1 MLTVRNSFLG
11 RCKMMANI
19 LVVDDSDL
27 SLKQVGKFLN
37 KTEYSIKLA
46 EGAPEALSLIENNFF
61 DIVITDK
68 NMPGLYGP
76 SDEGGMELL
85 KHIQDNYT
93 ATEVIMMTGYASI
106 ETAIEAMKLGAF
118 DYLIK
123 PFTQQELLDS
133 IQRLLSYKGFIN
145 PDNTISIYK
154 EMHNEILKLMENQ
167 NIIDDEEM
175 HHSLKSLDNKID
187 HFFKTQSNWEKI
199 ILTQRESLTDII
211 PLAERLKELVD
222 REDALDLIDNILKL
236 TEKRL

>member
-1 MLTVRNSFLG
+1 
-11 RCKMMANI
+11 MANI

-37 KTEYSIKLA
+37 KTKYSIKLA

-93 ATEVIMMTGYASI
+93 TTEVIMMTGYASI
-106 ETAIEAMKLGAF
+106 ETAIKAMKLGAF

-133 IQRLLSYKGFIN
+133 INRLLSYKRFIN

-167 NIIDDEEM
+167 KVIDDKEM
-175 HHSLKSLDNKID
+175 HRSLKSLHNKID
-187 HFFKTQSNWEKI
+187 HFFETQSNWEKI
-199 ILTQRESLTDII
+199 ILTQRESLADII
-211 PLAERLKELVD
+211 PLAEKLKEHTD
-222 REDALDLIDNILKL
+222 SEDALDLISSILKL

>member
-1 MLTVRNSFLG
+1 
-11 RCKMMANI
+11 MANI

-37 KTEYSIKLA
+37 KTKYSIKLA

-61 DIVITDK
+61 DIVLTDK

-93 ATEVIMMTGYASI
+93 TTEVIMMTGYASI
-106 ETAIEAMKLGAF
+106 ETAIKAMKLGAF

-133 IQRLLSYKGFIN
+133 INRLLSYKRFIN

-167 NIIDDEEM
+167 KVIDDKEM
-175 HHSLKSLDNKID
+175 HRSLKSLHNKID
-187 HFFKTQSNWEKI
+187 HFFETQSNWEKI
-199 ILTQRESLTDII
+199 ILTQRESLADII
-211 PLAERLKELVD
+211 PLAEKLKEHTD
-222 REDALDLIDNILKL
+222 SEDALDLISSILKL